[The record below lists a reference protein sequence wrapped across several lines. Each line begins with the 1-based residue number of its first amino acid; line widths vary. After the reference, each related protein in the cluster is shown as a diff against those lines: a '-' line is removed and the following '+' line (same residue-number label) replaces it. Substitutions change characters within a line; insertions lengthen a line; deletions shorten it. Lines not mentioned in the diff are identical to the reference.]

1 METLVTHEI
10 ERKKDG
16 SRIVRNFFFNSDKT
30 NYLVKAQSYFTKD
43 EKKQAKL
50 SWKQNQKSLI
60 LFYLLYNLE
69 HFLDLLQTVFLI
81 LLS

>member
-10 ERKKDG
+10 GRKPDG
-16 SRIVRNFFFNSDKT
+16 TKIVKNFFFNDDKT

-50 SWKQNQKSLI
+50 NYKTQVKNGSIGQ
-60 LFYLLYNLE
+60 
-69 HFLDLLQTVFLI
+69 D
-81 LLS
+81 